1 MKTAA
6 LVFAIPVLLLAGDFW
21 KEKKPAD
28 WSEKEAKKMT
38 ERSPWAHET
47 TPKME
52 GGMATGMPSGGGGG
66 RSKGGGAPGGDM
78 GGGGVRG
85 GAGGVWGGAG
95 MTPSIPAVHVRWES
109 ALPVR
114 EAFGRLDVQNPFPK
128 ELAEKAANY
137 YVVTVEGLRVPM
149 GRPRGDAKGGGQRGQ
164 QAEQEQ
170 LTPEAM
176 KQMQSRMA
184 QATTIVR
191 TDKEPMKP
199 EAVRILQGAK
209 GPTFQFFFKKS
220 DPITVEEKEVK
231 LVVKMGPMTV
241 ETRFKPKDM
250 VFEGALAL

>member
-6 LVFAIPVLLLAGDFW
+6 LVFALPVVLLAGDFW

-38 ERSPWAHET
+38 ENSPWAHDS
-47 TPKME
+47 TPRME
-52 GGMATGMPSGGGGG
+52 GGMMTGMPSGGRGG
-66 RSKGGGAPGGDM
+66 RGGPGGGAPGGDM
-78 GGGGVRG
+78 GGGGEG
-85 GAGGVWGGAG
+85 GGGGMGGGG
-95 MTPSIPAVHVRWES
+95 MTPSMPAVQVRWDS
-109 ALPVR
+109 AAPVR

-137 YVVTVEGLRVPM
+137 YVITVEGLRVPM
-149 GRPRGDAKGGGQRGQ
+149 GRPQGGAKGGGQRGQ
-164 QAEQEQ
+164 QTEQEQ
-170 LTPEAM
+170 MSPETM

-184 QATTIVR
+184 QATTMVR
-191 TDKEPMKP
+191 KDKEPMKP

-220 DPITVEEKEVK
+220 DPIAVEEKEVK

-241 ETRFKPKDM
+241 EAKFKPKDM